1 ATPEPADG
9 LDEPERTAFAEE
21 APVETAAELELPDD
35 AHVEPTTFGF
45 ASEPVLESATA
56 EPEPTA
62 LAEEAVAKA
71 EPAGALVEPVASAP
85 SFESATAELE
95 PTALAEE
102 PAGEAVARPEPP
114 DGALGERTTFGV
126 ASEPAFEA
134 TAELEPTTR
143 TEEAPVDAVA
153 EPEPAA
159 GALVDRT
166 SVEVATES
174 ATAELE
180 PTVLAE
186 AAPVEAVVEPEIGE
200 QDPHVEPDAGMG
212 GPVELER
219 VDAFASPGGEPGRD
233 DERDGLVEPAVAE
246 AEPVDAPDEPE

>member
-1 ATPEPADG
+1 FGVASEPAFEAAPAEPGPEHAFEDADPRPVAELEPPDDAHVEATSFGVESEPVLESATPEPAEG

-95 PTALAEE
+95 PTALA
-102 PAGEAVARPEPP
+102 G
-114 DGALGERTTFGV
+114 
-126 ASEPAFEA
+126 
-134 TAELEPTTR
+134 
-143 TEEAPVDAVA
+143 
-153 EPEPAA
+153 
-159 GALVDRT
+159 
-166 SVEVATES
+166 
-174 ATAELE
+174 
-180 PTVLAE
+180 
-186 AAPVEAVVEPEIGE
+186 EIGRA
-200 QDPHVEPDAGMG
+200 HV
-212 GPVELER
+212 
-219 VDAFASPGGEPGRD
+219 
-233 DERDGLVEPAVAE
+233 
-246 AEPVDAPDEPE
+246 